1 MSGRSG
7 LLALVLALS
16 VAGGCVRN
24 STVGD
29 VRGVGGG
36 WQLVLEVRPAPALVA
51 GKGVRVVDSTRA
63 ASCRVIGY
71 VTGAIARKGI
81 RGADMDRA
89 ALAAS
94 LDRDGAVADARN
106 LTGAHGGDALVLD
119 AEETV
124 ETGREVGLFVHGR
137 ALRCAR

>member
-1 MSGRSG
+1 MSGRSV
-7 LLALVLALS
+7 LLALAL
-16 VAGGCVRN
+16 VCGCVRN
-24 STVGD
+24 SSVGD

-36 WQLVLEVRPAPALVA
+36 WQLVLKVRPAPALVA
-51 GKGVRVVDSTRA
+51 GKGVRVVDAAGA

-71 VTGAIARKGI
+71 VTGATARKGI

-94 LDRDGAVADARN
+94 LDREGAVVDARN